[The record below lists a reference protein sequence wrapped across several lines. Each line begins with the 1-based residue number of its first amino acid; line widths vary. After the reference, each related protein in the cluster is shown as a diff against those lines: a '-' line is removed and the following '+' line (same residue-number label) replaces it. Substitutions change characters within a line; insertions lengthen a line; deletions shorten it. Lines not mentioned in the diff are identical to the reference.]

1 MPVMKRT
8 LQSFFFAIPLAVLST
23 AGAQTTMDITLVPG
37 QNNDLEV
44 RLRPDMDFDGLVA
57 GMVFTVRWSNASGA
71 SLGSE
76 IQDATALDV
85 CNVSKSG
92 PEQVVGDYRY
102 QVYVAFSLTPLSEIS
117 FVLLGGQEYTLCK
130 LPILNAADAFV
141 MVNDDWT
148 AVNNADYFISLNGA
162 DGTGL
167 IYDQS
172 TGSFQGSSLSNE
184 RTVSVWPNPVTDQ
197 AVVSFGPHG
206 STVTGLD
213 LLDAAGRVVWS
224 KRSNSSVSETMDM
237 KGMPSGA
244 YVLRLTVD
252 DGTRSL
258 IVLKR

>member
-1 MPVMKRT
+1 
-8 LQSFFFAIPLAVLST
+8 
-23 AGAQTTMDITLVPG
+23 MDITLTPG
-37 QNNDLEV
+37 LNNDLEV
-44 RLRPDMDFDGLVA
+44 RIRPDIDFDGLVA
-57 GMVFTVRWSNASGA
+57 GMVFTVRWSNTTGA

-102 QVYVAFSLTPLSEIS
+102 QVYVAFSLTPLTEIS

-130 LPILNAADAFV
+130 LPILNATDAFV

-162 DGTGL
+162 DGTGI

-172 TGSFQGSSLSNE
+172 TGAQEGSSLSTE
-184 RTVSVWPNPVTDQ
+184 QSVSVWPDPVTDQ
-197 AVVSFGPHG
+197 AVVSFEP
-206 STVTGLD
+206 SRSSATD
-213 LLDAAGRVVWS
+213 LYLFDAAGRVVWS
-224 KRSNSSVSETMDM
+224 KRSSGSASETIDM
-237 KGMPSGA
+237 MGLAPGA
-244 YVLRLTVD
+244 YLLRLTAD

-258 IVLKR
+258 TVVKR